1 MRFDLADLRLFL
13 HVVEAG
19 SITHG
24 ARQANLA
31 LPSASERLRGMEE
44 VSGVRLLE
52 RSRRGVAPTAAGE
65 GLAHHARIVLRQVDR
80 LQAELSE
87 YAKGLKGSIRLL
99 ANTAAMTEFLPEALA
114 PYLANHP
121 HIDIDLNER
130 LSTETV
136 KAVAGGVAE
145 IGIISDAVDPGT
157 LQLLPFALDRLVL
170 VVPSGHPL
178 AGAKCIGFRDAAEQ
192 AFVGLA
198 RSSALQDHIDEHA
211 ARAGYPL
218 AFRVRVRTF
227 EGICRMVAHNVGIG
241 IVPKTVAQRCRR
253 AMAIQTVRLTDRWAT
268 RRLMICFR
276 ALEELSPLAR
286 DLMEYLSPAAQTRPG
301 PDECASFPATRNPD
315 RAAPPA
321 CGRAAPRRPTRG

>member
-1 MRFDLADLRLFL
+1 MRFDLTDLRLFL
-13 HVVEAG
+13 HIVEAG

-80 LQAELSE
+80 LQTELSE

-145 IGIISDAVDPGT
+145 IGIISDAVDAGT

-178 AGAKCIGFRDAAEQ
+178 AGAKCIGFRDITEQ
-192 AFVGLA
+192 AFVGLT
-198 RSSALQDHIDEHA
+198 RSSALQEHIDEQRLGVPHAVEAPLRPARGGRGLRRRDQQLERIRGQSAGA
-211 ARAGYPL
+211 ARRL
-218 AFRVRVRTF
+218 AASWRGSWRPERPCWNSIRVT
-227 EGICRMVAHNVGIG
+227 IG
-241 IVPKTVAQRCRR
+241 GNCP
-253 AMAIQTVRLTDRWAT
+253 
-268 RRLMICFR
+268 
-276 ALEELSPLAR
+276 
-286 DLMEYLSPAAQTRPG
+286 
-301 PDECASFPATRNPD
+301 
-315 RAAPPA
+315 
-321 CGRAAPRRPTRG
+321 

>member
-1 MRFDLADLRLFL
+1 MRFDLTDLRLFL

-24 ARQANLA
+24 ARLANLA

-52 RSRRGVAPTAAGE
+52 RGRGGVEPTAAGE
-65 GLAHHARIVLRQVDR
+65 GLAHHARIVLRQFDR
-80 LQAELSE
+80 MQADLSDH
-87 YAKGLKGSIRLL
+87 ARGSKGSIRLL
-99 ANTAAMTEFLPEALA
+99 ANTAAMTEFLPDVLA
-114 PYLANHP
+114 RYLAKHP
-121 HIDIDLNER
+121 QIDIDLNER

-136 KAVAGGVAE
+136 KAVAGRTAE
-145 IGIISDAVDPGT
+145 IGIISDAVDAGA

-178 AGAKCIGFRDAAEQ
+178 TELECTGFGAVTGQ
-192 AFVGLA
+192 AFVGLT
-198 RSSALQDHIDEHA
+198 RSSALQEHIDEHA
-211 ARAGYPL
+211 ARAGCPL

-241 IVPKTVAQRCRR
+241 IVPKTVASRCRR
-253 AMAIQTVRLTDRWAT
+253 SMAIQTVGLTDRWAT

-276 ALEELSPLAR
+276 SMAELSPLAR
-286 DLMEYLSPAAQTRPG
+286 DLMEHLSPAAQARPD
-301 PDECASFPATRNPD
+301 PS
-315 RAAPPA
+315 
-321 CGRAAPRRPTRG
+321 